1 MFKLHMQRLDF
12 SIKEEVK
19 PEVRIIFCVHYCY
32 LRC

>member
-19 PEVRIIFCVHYCY
+19 PEVCIIFGVHYY